1 MDATCVALK
10 SVVKD
15 DAQQG
20 SVDLQAAV
28 VLDEA
33 EFPEFIHEEVD
44 ARARCADH
52 LSQHFLRHFRK

>member
-33 EFPEFIHEEVD
+33 ELAEFVHEEIH
-44 ARARCADH
+44 A
-52 LSQHFLRHFRK
+52 